1 MTLEKLLWKIPQ
13 YRRRKVI
20 EVVDDGEK
28 ELRNLPVYDTIGYAR
43 YLLDETV
50 RHGLDDVGNYLRQD
64 KLLRIFNK
72 YQLAE
77 RFIVE
82 FSAIPAIDDRKIV
95 ALIGNLYSDYVAG
108 NMWADGMNPDPQN
121 TGEKLDQKI
130 YRWTRLLSEIDLAD
144 AFNYLASKY
153 KEKLGR

>member
-1 MTLEKLLWKIPQ
+1 MALEKLLWKIPSF
-13 YRRRKVI
+13 RRRKVI
-20 EVVDDGEK
+20 EVVDGGEE

-50 RHGLDDVGNYLRQD
+50 RQSLDDAGIYLRQD
-64 KLLRIFNK
+64 RLLKIFNK